1 MNGLKKQFFAI
12 GTIILVITCSL
23 PVFAKDNIVDWN
35 GKSEGE
41 EQIPSWLRT
50 MRRGNALAYC
60 QEFGLNSKI
69 NRKWI
74 IPAGAD
80 SYIGWEDG
88 LIAAQAQSMA
98 AVGESIAT
106 DIIATLDSSVNNGAK
121 NNIRR
126 SAIKSVTTVAGLEY
140 EGCHWYEEVKEVIS
154 GRNKKGK
161 EVKSKQHI
169 WHVYAFYSMDMQAYD
184 TQVKTSLITIL
195 RDSGLTKEEAQAVA
209 ATSYE
214 VVSSEKRATAAH
226 DKKIAEEQTRLLN
239 EHNRSLENRKM
250 TMQEQGQQNQFNIDN
265 RNIDTQQQQ
274 LQEQTKQIESS
285 NRASVEIA
293 RTNAGSQAVQSI
305 AGANTSYAQ
314 SGVPESSDTDI
325 NNAMAFLLGL

>member
-1 MNGLKKQFFAI
+1 MYMNGLKKQFFAI

-60 QEFGLNSKI
+60 QEFGLSSKI

-161 EVKSKQHI
+161 
-169 WHVYAFYSMDMQAYD
+169 DMQAYD

-250 TMQEQGQQNQFNIDN
+250 SMQEQGQQNQFNIDN

-314 SGVPESSDTDI
+314 SGVPESADTDI